1 MALLR
6 RPRRWNRWLIGL
18 LVVAVVVVVGGPF
31 VYFRVIEGPAPAR
44 LRLPKAHPSG
54 GAGGAVVAVD
64 GQWTVGAMSEAG
76 YRVNEVLFGQ
86 SNTAVGRTT
95 AVTGRMTIAESRVTA
110 TAITVDLTKVSSDQS
125 LRDGQFQ
132 GRIMDTAR
140 FPTAV
145 FTLTA
150 PITLGAVP
158 AVGATVSEQAAG
170 TLTVHGATRPI
181 VVSLSARRNPSTIE
195 VSGSIPVQFSD
206 WGIPNP
212 SFGPTS
218 TEDHGLIEFLVTF
231 VHA

>member
-1 MALLR
+1 MAPLR
-6 RPRRWNRWLIGL
+6 RPRHWNRWLIGL
-18 LVVAVVVVVGGPF
+18 LVVAVVVFVGGPF
-31 VYFRVIEGPAPAR
+31 LYFRVIEGPAPAR
-44 LRLPKAHPSG
+44 LRLPKAHSS
-54 GAGGAVVAVD
+54 AGAVVAVD
-64 GQWTVGAMSEAG
+64 GQWTVGAMSQAG
-76 YRVNEVLFGQ
+76 YRVQEVLFGQ

-95 AVTGRMTIAESRVTA
+95 AVTGRMTIAQSRVTA
-110 TAITVDLTKVSSDQS
+110 AAITVDLTKVSSDQS
-125 LRDGQFQ
+125 LRDRQFQ

-158 AVGATVSEQAAG
+158 AVGATASAQAAG
-170 TLTVHGATRPI
+170 TLAVHGATRPI

-212 SFGPTS
+212 SFGPTT

>member
-1 MALLR
+1 MTPLR
-6 RPRRWNRWLIGL
+6 RPRHWKRWVIGGIVAALI
-18 LVVAVVVVVGGPF
+18 VFVGGPF
-31 VYFRVIEGPAPAR
+31 LYFRVIEGPAPAP
-44 LRLPKAHPSG
+44 LRLPKRHASA
-54 GAGGAVVAVD
+54 GAAAVPVD
-64 GQWTVGAMSEAG
+64 GQWAVRGATQAG

-95 AVTGRMTIAESRVTA
+95 AVTGRMTIAQSRVTA
-110 TAITVDLTKVSSDQS
+110 AAITVDLTKVSSDQA

-132 GRIMDTAR
+132 RRIMDTAR

-158 AVGATVSEQAAG
+158 AVGGTVSERAAG
-170 TLTVHGATRPI
+170 TLAVRGATRPI
-181 VVSLSARRNPSTIE
+181 VVSLSARRSPSTIE

-212 SFGPTS
+212 SFGPAS
-218 TEDHGLIEFLVTF
+218 TEDHGIIEFLVTF
-231 VHA
+231 AHA